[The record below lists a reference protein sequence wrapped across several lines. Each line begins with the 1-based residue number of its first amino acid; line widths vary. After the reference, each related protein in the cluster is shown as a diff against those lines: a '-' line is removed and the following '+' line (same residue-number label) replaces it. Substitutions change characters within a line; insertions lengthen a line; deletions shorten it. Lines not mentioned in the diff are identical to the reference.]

1 MYNEIAD
8 KLAKSGAYFNEHREV
23 LVEASEKD
31 ELMRATEHLVEDVG
45 TVKRLKI

>member
-1 MYNEIAD
+1 MAD
-8 KLAKSGAYFNEHREV
+8 KLAKSGAYFTEHREV